1 MKNKSMKGKSKAR
14 KGRRGPGGSAA
25 NPPPTAIVYRG
36 PVRTVKDIGQDT
48 VIVRILHLT
57 GTLSSSVGGVI
68 SAVITNNPSG
78 SPDWSNLTPLWEEYR
93 VLATELR
100 WFPNYVNF
108 NGLLTAFAQGP
119 LAVASTRN
127 PLLGLPSGITS
138 VLSYGDS
145 ILTNSQMP
153 WSLTVKM
160 DNVNEAGFTNTANVG
175 STWAYPVYASGL
187 TGGTQYGTYDM
198 ILRIQFRSQ
207 F

>member
-1 MKNKSMKGKSKAR
+1 
-14 KGRRGPGGSAA
+14 
-25 NPPPTAIVYRG
+25 
-36 PVRTVKDIGQDT
+36 
-48 VIVRILHLT
+48 
-57 GTLSSSVGGVI
+57 VGGVI

-93 VLATELR
+93 VIASELR
-100 WFPNYVNF
+100 WQPNYQYF
-108 NGLLTAFAQGP
+108 NGLVTALAQGP
-119 LAVASTRN
+119 LAYASTRN
-127 PLLGLPSGITS
+127 PLLGLPSTIGS

-145 ILTNSQMP
+145 ELVNTQIP
-153 WSLTVKM
+153 WKLVVKM

-198 ILRIQFRSQ
+198 LLRIQFRSQ

>member
-1 MKNKSMKGKSKAR
+1 MPNKRTKRGKKAA
-14 KGRRGPGGSAA
+14 KRGASA

-36 PVRTVKDIGQDT
+36 PVRTRKDLGQDT
-48 VIVRILHLT
+48 VIVRIIHLT

-78 SPDWSNLTPLWEEYR
+78 SPDWSSLIPLWEEYR
-93 VLATELR
+93 VLASELR
-100 WFPNYVNF
+100 WYPNYVNF

-127 PLLGLPSGITS
+127 PLLGLPSAIGS
-138 VLSYGDS
+138 VLSFGDS
-145 ILTNSQMP
+145 RLVNSQIP
-153 WSLTVKM
+153 WRMTVKM

-175 STWAYPVYASGL
+175 STWAYAVYASGL

-198 ILRIQFRSQ
+198 LLRIQLRSQ